1 MLGRNTWEGFEG
13 EKGREIMSLRYDLN
27 NKRNNLNNK
36 LKEVLGINS

>member
-13 EKGREIMSLRYDLN
+13 EKGREIMSLHYDLN